1 MIVDIDEAKQF
12 LRVDHDED
20 DIFIQSLIGAAEE
33 YLKNATGKEFG
44 SSNNL
49 ARLFCLFLVADWYEN
64 RKLAREKVGE
74 QTREI
79 IQSMLNQLKYAEV
92 NENEV
97 QSDPDV

>member
-1 MIVDIDEAKQF
+1 MIDLDEVKVW

-20 DIFIQSLIGAAEE
+20 DVYIQRLIVAAKQ
-33 YLKNATGKEFG
+33 YLKNATGKEFT
-44 SSNNL
+44 SDNEL
-49 ARLFCLFLVADWYEN
+49 ARLFCLFLITDWYEN